1 MLFQPL
7 SITFIILILAVIP
20 DVAKRRS
27 GSCCILIY
35 LCFIQVLVLALAIQ
49 RLFKAFTLFQPLSIV
64 SIIQNLAVIPDV
76 AKRRS
81 GIPIYEL
88 AVRWCF
94 SYQGINWDPRFRG
107 SDGRREGERR

>member
-20 DVAKRRS
+20 DVAKRSS
-27 GSCCILIY
+27 GIDLP
-35 LCFIQVLVLALAIQ
+35 LLQVLVLALTIQ
-49 RLFKAFTLFQPLSIV
+49 RYLKISPPSSLYSSPPLS
-64 SIIQNLAVIPDV
+64 QTLAVIPDV